1 MQNKF
6 FSNSVKDEIYQ
17 SMEKQLVANQT
28 EDRLGIKKLARAAEY
43 LISAAQVF
51 EQAGMT
57 EQVKEIAEVLQE
69 LAQDIGS
76 K

>member
-1 MQNKF
+1 MFKIASFEN
-6 FSNSVKDEIYQ
+6 EIYE

-28 EDRLGIKKLARAAEY
+28 EDRLGVQKLARAAEY

-51 EQAGMT
+51 EQAGMA
-57 EQVKEIAEVLQE
+57 EEAKMIVEVLQE
-69 LAQDIGS
+69 LAQEISS